1 MRHASHFS
9 YILPFYYFR
18 QVNHQQVS
26 TFLTAG
32 NIKFI
37 LLHAGKSEDTIRNFF
52 NEVYE
57 LYVKVRT
64 QACMR
69 LSSDTH
75 THTHTHTH
83 TQMSQHSISA
93 FCRCLAFHESILSL
107 WYTYYVQGI
116 RSPSTSRCEKI
127 SRLEL
132 ALEVINRFYGKEE
145 CRIGWRRNES
155 GLLRLL
161 CFCIRDCV
169 THHLCHLA

>member
-1 MRHASHFS
+1 MRHSSHFF
-9 YILPFYYFR
+9 YIPPFYYFH

-64 QACMR
+64 QAWNSLFFR
-69 LSSDTH
+69 H
-75 THTHTHTH
+75 AH
-83 TQMSQHSISA
+83 MSQHSISA
-93 FCRCLAFHESILSL
+93 FCRCLAFHESILLL

-116 RSPSTSRCEKI
+116 RSPSTSGCEKI

-145 CRIGWRRNES
+145 CRKGKGDGGTKVAYCAYYASVFVI
-155 GLLRLL
+155 
-161 CFCIRDCV
+161 V
-169 THHLCHLA
+169 